1 MWSKIKALLRAAKAR
16 TVDTLLS
23 AIPAAFSL
31 VSVSDIWDWFSAAG
45 YSA

>member
-31 VSVSDIWDWFSAAG
+31 VSVSDIWG
-45 YSA
+45 